1 VIKTVFAINRIPNPK
16 RSINELLYLRFDV
29 ERSKSM
35 TELISIIKERR
46 SVRNYE
52 NKTIS
57 DEVLNKVLESVQ
69 WTPSWANTQCWEI
82 VVVTDQSI
90 KGKLQEIISPKN
102 PATKAITSAPVVLA
116 ICGKLKTSGFYKD
129 QAVTKFGDW
138 FMFDLGLATQNLCLT
153 AHHLGLG
160 TVIVG
165 LFDHDKAK
173 PILNIPDSHE
183 LVVLIPMGYPAK
195 VSKSPKRK
203 EISEFIHNN
212 TF

>member
-1 VIKTVFAINRIPNPK
+1 MPEFL
-16 RSINELLYLRFDV
+16 SIF
-29 ERSKSM
+29 
-35 TELISIIKERR
+35 KERR

-57 DEVLNKVLESVQ
+57 EELLNKVLESVQ
-69 WTPSWANTQCWEI
+69 WAPSWANTQCWEI
-82 VVVTDQSI
+82 VVVNDQAV
-90 KGKLQEIISPKN
+90 KEKLQETLSPKN
-102 PATKAITSAPVVLA
+102 PATRAITSAPVVLA
-116 ICGKLKTSGFYKD
+116 VCGKLKTSGYYKD
-129 QAVTKFGDW
+129 EVVTKFGEW

-153 AHHLGLG
+153 AHYLGLG

-173 PILNIPDSHE
+173 AVLNLPVGYE

-195 VSKSPKRK
+195 ISNAPKRK
-203 EISEFIHNN
+203 EISEFTHHN

>member
-1 VIKTVFAINRIPNPK
+1 
-16 RSINELLYLRFDV
+16 
-29 ERSKSM
+29 M

-52 NKTIS
+52 NKTIP
-57 DEVLNKVLESVQ
+57 DEVLNKVLEAVQ
-69 WTPSWANTQCWEI
+69 WAPSWANTQCWEI
-82 VVVTDQSI
+82 VVVTDQSL
-90 KGKLQEIISPKN
+90 KEKLQQIISPKN
-102 PATKAITSAPVVLA
+102 PATKAITLAPVVLA

-165 LFDHDKAK
+165 LFDHDQAK
-173 PILNIPDSHE
+173 QILNIPDSHE

-203 EISEFIHNN
+203 EISEFIHHN